1 MGWSVCLVSDDGLG
15 DERRV
20 ELLPLGA
27 IRAPADIDDVG
38 IDRATG
44 RKLLSEL
51 QRSFVIIQEAE
62 LRASARRRVALSSEV
77 TLKDY
82 RSRKVQT
89 LFGTVVLRVPRLL
102 VGDRVETCL
111 ATGGHARATREFD
124 DICARLSAWM
134 SYRAAMALLGDLY
147 PI

>member
-1 MGWSVCLVSDDGLG
+1 MGWSVCLVCDDGFG

-20 ELLPLGA
+20 ELLSLGA
-27 IRAPADIDDVG
+27 ISAPADIDDVG

-51 QRSFVIIQEAE
+51 QRSFVIMQEAE

-89 LFGTVVLRVPRLL
+89 LFGS
-102 VGDRVETCL
+102 
-111 ATGGHARATREFD
+111 HAGLIDISHRCAFFGWERAGF
-124 DICARLSAWM
+124 
-134 SYRAAMALLGDLY
+134 
-147 PI
+147 